1 MKGDNIVE
9 SLLDSGY
16 ELFVE
21 PIGDGKMLLINRRRK
36 ETVTV
41 DVMKWSETEWEQIF

>member
-1 MKGDNIVE
+1 MNGDGIIE

-21 PIGDGKMLLINRRRK
+21 PIGDGKMLLIHRSRK

-41 DVMKWSETEWEQIF
+41 GVMRWPEEE